1 MDELTFVQELE
12 KNSITLTTN
21 QVEQFKKYYELLI
34 YWNQK
39 INLTAITN
47 KNDVYLKHFFDSL
60 TFSFN
65 IKLTNQ
71 SLLDVGSG
79 AGFPSIPLKIVYPDL
94 KIYILD
100 SLHKRMVFIEEV
112 IKELDLKDIFIIVN
126 RAEDEA
132 RIRREKFDLVTAR
145 AVARLN
151 ILSEL
156 CLPLVKLNGYFIPLK
171 GIDGINEL
179 NDAKNAI
186 ETLGGKVEK
195 IQELDLPFTNDKR
208 FNLFIKKVK
217 KTPLIYPRHYSKI
230 KKNPL

>member
-1 MDELTFVQELE
+1 M
-12 KNSITLTTN
+12 
-21 QVEQFKKYYELLI
+21 
-34 YWNQK
+34 
-39 INLTAITN
+39 NLTAITN

-112 IKELDLKDIFIIVN
+112 IKKLDLKDIFIIVN

-156 CLPLVKLNGYFIPLK
+156 CLPLVKLNGYFIP
-171 GIDGINEL
+171 
-179 NDAKNAI
+179 
-186 ETLGGKVEK
+186 
-195 IQELDLPFTNDKR
+195 
-208 FNLFIKKVK
+208 
-217 KTPLIYPRHYSKI
+217 
-230 KKNPL
+230 

>member
-39 INLTAITN
+39 MNLTAITN

-94 KIYILD
+94 KII
-100 SLHKRMVFIEEV
+100 S
-112 IKELDLKDIFIIVN
+112 
-126 RAEDEA
+126 
-132 RIRREKFDLVTAR
+132 
-145 AVARLN
+145 
-151 ILSEL
+151 
-156 CLPLVKLNGYFIPLK
+156 
-171 GIDGINEL
+171 
-179 NDAKNAI
+179 
-186 ETLGGKVEK
+186 
-195 IQELDLPFTNDKR
+195 
-208 FNLFIKKVK
+208 
-217 KTPLIYPRHYSKI
+217 
-230 KKNPL
+230 